1 MLNKI
6 DNRRGFIIYIWV
18 IIGFTLVMIGYVA
31 LFSWGFISSDK
42 QLIQWAKDYVIT
54 GPIILGLL
62 AAFHYLV
69 KPTYFEAVFST
80 GQITIK
86 TFNPNKINGL
96 RLLTM
101 VVHFDKYSA
110 TIVINKQ
117 LYNNY
122 RITIDR
128 LGFRKIITFQK
139 IENNS
144 IYESKPFDIS
154 FLGAKKYTDLIL
166 SVDRLREKVTMN

>member
-1 MLNKI
+1 MNNKI
-6 DNRRGFIIYIWV
+6 DNRRGFIVYMWV
-18 IIGFTLVMIGYVA
+18 NIGFLLFMVGYVA
-31 LFSWGFISSDK
+31 VLSYGFMTSDK
-42 QLIQWAKDYVIT
+42 ILIQVIKYYVIT
-54 GPIILGLL
+54 GPIIVGLL
-62 AAFHYLV
+62 AAFHYLI

-80 GQITIK
+80 GQIVIK
-86 TFNPNKINGL
+86 TFNPNKISGL

-101 VVHFDKYSA
+101 INFDKYSA

-122 RITIDR
+122 KITIDR
-128 LGFRKIITFQK
+128 FGFRKILTFQK

-154 FLGAKKYTDLIL
+154 FLGAKKYTELIL
-166 SVDRLREKVTMN
+166 SIDRLREKVTMN

>member
-1 MLNKI
+1 MNNKI
-6 DNRRGFIIYIWV
+6 DNRRGFFVYMWVNIVFILISIYYG
-18 IIGFTLVMIGYVA
+18 IGFS
-31 LFSWGFISSDK
+31 FGFMTSEIWPIH
-42 QLIQWAKDYVIT
+42 LIIA
-54 GPIILGLL
+54 IIFVLL
-62 AAFHYLV
+62 AAIHYV
-69 KPTYFEAVFST
+69 IKPSYFEAVFST

-96 RLLTM
+96 RLLAM
-101 VVHFDKYSA
+101 FNFDKYSA

-122 RITIDR
+122 KITIER
-128 LGFRKIITFQK
+128 LGFRKILTFQK

-166 SVDRLREKVTMN
+166 AVDRLREKVTMN